1 MDSYLDPYLERE
13 IQLGPRE
20 SFPFLSNQSR
30 MASWRRSDFR
40 SYINAVR
47 ETFVRLGG
55 KELEGSILR
64 KLGKGWHIG
73 SQGDLCGWS
82 EACGGGGSAVTMEE
96 VGKENKESEI
106 AEASR
111 VNKEEVKRARSA
123 LKL

>member
-1 MDSYLDPYLERE
+1 
-13 IQLGPRE
+13 
-20 SFPFLSNQSR
+20 

-47 ETFVRLGG
+47 ETFVQLGG

-82 EACGGGGSAVTMEE
+82 EACGGWGSAVAMEE
-96 VGKENKESEI
+96 VEKKNKESEI
-106 AEASR
+106 AEASH
-111 VNKEEVKRARSA
+111 VNKEEVKRVRRAPR
-123 LKL
+123 L